1 MTMDQM
7 EQKARERLERL
18 LKNREQLRW
27 EWRDTPLADEEL
39 CQSRYTD
46 FIWVAGMTS
55 ALFDAYAELGIL
67 SRVECE
73 EMGRRIMAEMS
84 RVHEAKEK

>member
-1 MTMDQM
+1 MTIDKMK
-7 EQKARERLERL
+7 EKARERLERL
-18 LKNREQLRW
+18 LREQEKLRW
-27 EWRDTPLADEEL
+27 EWKDTPETDKEL
-39 CQSRYTD
+39 CQSRYTE

-73 EMGRRIMAEMS
+73 EMGRRIINEMS